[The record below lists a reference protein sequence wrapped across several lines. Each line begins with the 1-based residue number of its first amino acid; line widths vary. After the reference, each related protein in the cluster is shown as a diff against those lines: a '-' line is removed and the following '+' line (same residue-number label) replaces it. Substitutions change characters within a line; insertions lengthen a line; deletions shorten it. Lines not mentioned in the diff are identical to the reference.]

1 MTTKSPQSVRQLRL
15 VVEVEDYDAARAFY
29 RDALGLAVEEEIC
42 GNGGEKVLILDAGRA
57 TLELAN
63 AAQRRMIDDVEVGRQ
78 VSPRF
83 RVAFEVPDAGPTT
96 ARLERAGATV
106 VAPPVVTPW
115 QSLNARLDAPG
126 PLHITVFQ
134 ELSADRRAAPQ

>member
-1 MTTKSPQSVRQLRL
+1 MTTQSPQPVRQLRL

-29 RDALGLAVEEEIC
+29 RDALGLAVEEEIH
-42 GNGGEKVLILDAGRA
+42 GAGGEKVLILDAGRA
-57 TLELAN
+57 TLEVAN
-63 AAQRRMIDDVEVGRQ
+63 VAQRRMIDDVEVGRQ

-83 RVAFEVPDAGPTT
+83 RVAFEVTDAGQTT
-96 ARLERAGATV
+96 ARLERAGAIV

-134 ELSADRRAAPQ
+134 ELSAD